1 MQTIMQNT
9 EPLLQAR
16 AVTAGYRPAAPILHG
31 VDLVVR
37 PAEIVAVL
45 GPNGAGK
52 STLVKAIAGLI
63 SVNSGSI
70 RFRGRDLADLAAH
83 RRVREGLIYVP
94 QSRNV
99 FARLSVEDNLKLGAL
114 HDPGFGAARQETV
127 LELFPDLR
135 RRMSARAGDLSG
147 GQRQMVAIG
156 RALMSDPQLLIVDEP
171 SAGLSPR
178 ISRSVF
184 DQLVRVRE
192 TGVAVLMVEQNT
204 RAALSVA
211 DRGAVLVEGR
221 NALQGDAHTLL
232 ADGTLSSVY
241 LGTARGNRPDP
252 GKDDRA

>member
-1 MQTIMQNT
+1 MQTSET
-9 EPLLQAR
+9 LLQAC

-31 VDLVVR
+31 VDLEVK
-37 PAEIVAVL
+37 PGEIVAVL

-52 STLVKAIAGLI
+52 STLVKAIAGLVSI
-63 SVNSGSI
+63 SSGTI
-70 RFRGRDLADLAAH
+70 RFHGRDLADLAAH

-99 FARLSVEDNLKLGAL
+99 FARLTVEDNLKLGAL
-114 HDPGFGAARQETV
+114 HAPGSAATRQDAI

-135 RRMSARAGDLSG
+135 ERMSARAGDLSG

-156 RALMSDPQLLIVDEP
+156 RALMSNPQLLIVDEP

-204 RAALSVA
+204 RAALGVA
-211 DRGAVLVEGR
+211 DRGSVLVEGR
-221 NALQGDAHTLL
+221 NALQGNAQTLL
-232 ADGTLSSVY
+232 ADGTLGSVY
-241 LGTARGNRPDP
+241 LGADRRKKPDA
-252 GKDDRA
+252 GKDVPA